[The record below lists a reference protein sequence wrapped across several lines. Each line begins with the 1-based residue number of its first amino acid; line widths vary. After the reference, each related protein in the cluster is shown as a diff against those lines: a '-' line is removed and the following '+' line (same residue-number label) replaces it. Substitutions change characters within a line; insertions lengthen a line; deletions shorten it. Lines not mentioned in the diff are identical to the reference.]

1 MNKKDGSIPFRKRR
15 KKSAHSTSVGIIM
28 ILCLIIC
35 GALWFKTWQAGQEIA
50 AYQQMKE
57 EIVEQIADEEKNQEV
72 ILEKIEYLK
81 SDAFIEDLAREKLG
95 LIYEDEI
102 IFKKQGH

>member
-1 MNKKDGSIPFRKRR
+1 MEA
-15 KKSAHSTSVGIIM
+15 KS
-28 ILCLIIC
+28 
-35 GALWFKTWQAGQEIA
+35 
-50 AYQQMKE
+50 YQQMKE